1 MVAVIMMSCSSSPK
15 QEQQA
20 TADETPEPATGEVT
34 PMNVDLESSRV
45 NWKGEMLGIYSHYGT
60 VDLESA
66 SLSMQGDMVSEG
78 EFVIDLQT
86 MVATDENYSEDRPK
100 ERLIGHLKSPDFF
113 DVENYPTA
121 RFVITDVSGGTVT
134 GDLTIRGN
142 THSETF
148 DNVTIQKQGDTYMVT
163 GKLIFGRDKYDV
175 NFETGVQDRVL
186 SDDIEI
192 EVELVTSA

>member
-1 MVAVIMMSCSSSPK
+1 MMSCSSSPK

>member
-20 TADETPEPATGEVT
+20 TADETPKPTTGEVT
-34 PMNVDLESSRV
+34 AMNVDLESSRV

-121 RFVITDVSGGTVT
+121 RFVITDVSGGKVT

-148 DNVTIQKQGDTYMVT
+148 DDITLQKEGDTYMVT

-175 NFETGVQDRVL
+175 NFETGFQDRVL

-192 EVELVTSA
+192 EVELVASA